1 MKMLEIRQMSDK
13 ELQERISSEEE
24 TLGQLRFRL
33 ATSQLENTA
42 KIRLVRRDIAKMKTV
57 LREHSLGVRSTIQK
71 IV

>member
-1 MKMLEIRQMSDK
+1 MKILEIRQMSDK

-24 TLGQLRFRL
+24 MLGQLRFRL